1 MLRTDRL
8 LVVGSLALS
17 AAAFVLALRGAATP
31 EAHAATPFGIGDLG
45 PADALILSA
54 GEGKD
59 ALRVSAMDGRIGWGD
74 RATNR
79 AWSIAAVDID
89 KIMKKLLD
97 GASYLEKRDELRERI
112 EKGEADFQKRA
123 EEIEQRFPIP
133 AGGMPPAEGQQ
144 AFQALEQEY
153 RQFRQGAIAESDKLT
168 AEQFEAAYREL
179 VAAVET
185 VAEKEAIDL
194 VFRFQP
200 TADPFEAKAPAESV
214 DRIRARTFLKYPSQ
228 VDITAD
234 VMKALNIAG

>member
-1 MLRTDRL
+1 
-8 LVVGSLALS
+8 
-17 AAAFVLALRGAATP
+17 
-31 EAHAATPFGIGDLG
+31 
-45 PADALILSA
+45 
-54 GEGKD
+54 
-59 ALRVSAMDGRIGWGD
+59 
-74 RATNR
+74 
-79 AWSIAAVDID
+79 
-89 KIMKKLLD
+89 
-97 GASYLEKRDELRERI
+97 
-112 EKGEADFQKRA
+112 
-123 EEIEQRFPIP
+123 
-133 AGGMPPAEGQQ
+133 MPPAEGQQ